1 MSRQTLSAVLELPE
15 EPGHREAC
23 APPPGVLVLNH
34 NYEPLNI
41 CTLRRGLV
49 LVYLQKV
56 EVIRRSSYSFISVD
70 DQFLLPSVIRVKS
83 MIKRPQPKLRV
94 SRKSVLA
101 RDGYCC
107 QYCGSGKELTLDHVF
122 PRHRGGETTWENL
135 VCCCRRCNGKK
146 GSHTPSEAGMRLPH
160 LPRKPGYVPYIPFP
174 RFVAALKNP
183 DWHDF
188 LAGYGKG
195 LE

>member
-1 MSRQTLSAVLELPE
+1 LPDDPDSSSRAMPD
-15 EPGHREAC
+15 
-23 APPPGVLVLNH
+23 GVLVLNF

-41 CTLRRGLV
+41 CNLRRGLI
-49 LVYLQKV
+49 LLYLQKV
-56 EVIRRSSYSFISVD
+56 EVIRHSTRSFSTSENQY
-70 DQFLLPSVIRVKS
+70 LLPSVVRVRK
-83 MIKRPQPKLRV
+83 MVKRPLPRLHI
-94 SRKSVLA
+94 SRRSVMA

-107 QYCGSGKELTLDHVF
+107 QYCGSNSELTLDHVF

-146 GSHTPSEAGMRLPH
+146 GSRTPSEAGMRLPH
-160 LPRKPGYVPYIPFP
+160 LPRKPAYVPYIPFP
-174 RFVAALKNP
+174 RFVAALQNP
-183 DWHDF
+183 DWYDF